1 MSNPL
6 KSFDAW
12 DPIKHSSPG
21 AINVWGSSTVI
32 RIAVWVHTPYLDCAW
47 DRGDG
52 SCRTFKFPN
61 MLTMLTVH
69 GKKL

>member
-32 RIAVWVHTPYLDCAW
+32 RIAVWVHTPYLHDV
-47 DRGDG
+47 D
-52 SCRTFKFPN
+52 SCRTFKFPK
-61 MLTMLTVH
+61 T
-69 GKKL
+69 